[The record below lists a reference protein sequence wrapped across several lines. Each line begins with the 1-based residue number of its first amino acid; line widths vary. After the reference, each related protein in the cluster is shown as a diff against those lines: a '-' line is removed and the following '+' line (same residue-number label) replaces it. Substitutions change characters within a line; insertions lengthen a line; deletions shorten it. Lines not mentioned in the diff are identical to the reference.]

1 MDIDS
6 GLIGVII
13 GGILGVSSSILTSYI
28 TNAQSNDRDLR
39 LYRREKLENLALML
53 TIEQEKIDN
62 LHKEICSWL
71 VSADRGEEID
81 RLKSM
86 LEAAG
91 NILGDYRKLG
101 VQLDLHGKN
110 LDDGIAAL
118 NESTIGY
125 YKTVD
130 NLLMEDVDYDSM
142 EAKLKLSKKAVDK
155 AFQDL
160 ITGIGRE
167 IYG

>member
-6 GLIGVII
+6 GLIGVVI

-28 TNAQSNDRDLR
+28 TNNQSNERDLR

-53 TIEQEKIDN
+53 TIEQEKVDN
-62 LHKEICSWL
+62 LHVEICSWL

-81 RLKSM
+81 LLKSM
-86 LEAAG
+86 LEAAR
-91 NILGDYRKLG
+91 NILSDYRKLG

-110 LDDGIAAL
+110 LDDKIAAL
-118 NESTIGY
+118 NESTIAY

-130 NLLMEDVDYDSM
+130 SLLMEHVDYESM
-142 EAKLKLSKKAVDK
+142 EAKLKVSKKAVDN

-160 ITGIGRE
+160 VTGIGQE